1 MGSEEKIPITST
13 SGSGCPQR
21 GVITQGFGA
30 SFLSKPIPLAPFKDS
45 SQKNE
50 AREEPAAFHR
60 FGRGDAWLE
69 RPRNVGLR
77 EAAGRVP
84 GCILHA

>member
-45 SQKNE
+45 SQKK
-50 AREEPAAFHR
+50 
-60 FGRGDAWLE
+60 
-69 RPRNVGLR
+69 
-77 EAAGRVP
+77 
-84 GCILHA
+84 